1 MPLDYDIWKRI
12 VDRMVESAP
21 EGTESKAEFLVR
33 FRKIATTLPRGVVAS
48 AIGRMKKQI
57 VGVDEAKGYHP
68 KCD

>member
-12 VDRMVESAP
+12 VDRMAESAP

-57 VGVDEAKGYHP
+57 GGVDKAKGYHP